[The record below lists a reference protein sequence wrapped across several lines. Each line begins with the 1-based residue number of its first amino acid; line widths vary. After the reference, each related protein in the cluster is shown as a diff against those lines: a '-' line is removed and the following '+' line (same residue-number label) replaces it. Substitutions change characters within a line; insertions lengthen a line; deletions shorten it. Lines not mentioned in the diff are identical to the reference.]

1 MEFQSANLCFLN
13 FVLAVGSYLE
23 ASQDKTENQR
33 HGLEACGS
41 LNISLLL
48 SPPAILWTG
57 RKKEGE
63 GKWVCILLPVVSK
76 RKKLLANG
84 KRSRKPWSLWR
95 REYHSWSSYY
105 IEAEGIWWV
114 SPPLGAYSKFTHFIG
129 YVSKVEQWLL
139 ELSVPPLT
147 PGSYFPTY
155 LRDTTSPSSCLGPLP
170 SLVSLW
176 RFRISYSKICLS
188 DIQNTLS
195 YRQF

>member
-63 GKWVCILLPVVSK
+63 GK
-76 RKKLLANG
+76 
-84 KRSRKPWSLWR
+84 
-95 REYHSWSSYY
+95 
-105 IEAEGIWWV
+105 
-114 SPPLGAYSKFTHFIG
+114 
-129 YVSKVEQWLL
+129 
-139 ELSVPPLT
+139 
-147 PGSYFPTY
+147 
-155 LRDTTSPSSCLGPLP
+155 
-170 SLVSLW
+170 
-176 RFRISYSKICLS
+176 
-188 DIQNTLS
+188 
-195 YRQF
+195 